1 MGTSTNA
8 WSWFRRSAVVATA
21 LAASVIVLAGSA
33 GAGGRYTDKT
43 GDNGAAPDLAG
54 VDLTSDSTGQL
65 VFRISVANFS
75 GDVSLGLF
83 VDADANVA
91 TGSVGARGA
100 DRAFIIDQASRTFD
114 FATWN
119 GFDWV
124 DASSSTV
131 GVSGGSAG
139 ITISVNRSELGNT
152 SQLNFWAV
160 TIAGDGAAG
169 KVDLAPDAGLWNY
182 DLAAAGPDIREVA
195 LKTVPSA
202 GPRVG
207 KQFSLTVT
215 GIKLPQTNASEA
227 ILPES
232 STCTATLAGKKLA
245 GIGTNGCTFRIPK
258 KRSKGKTLLV
268 TVTVVYQGAT
278 KFVQVPFRVKK

>member
-1 MGTSTNA
+1 MGTGTK
-8 WSWFRRSAVVATA
+8 FRRSAVIATV
-21 LAASVIVLAGSA
+21 LAASVMVLAGAA

-65 VFRISVANFS
+65 VFRISVANFA

-83 VDADANVA
+83 IDADANVA
-91 TGSVGARGA
+91 TGSVDARGA
-100 DRAFIIDQASRTFD
+100 DHAFIINQASRSFE
-114 FATWN
+114 FASWN
-119 GFDWV
+119 GMDWV
-124 DASSSTV
+124 LASNLTV
-131 GVSGGSAG
+131 RVSGGSTG
-139 ITISVNRSELGNT
+139 IMISVNRSEIGNT
-152 SQLNFWAV
+152 SQLNFWTV

-182 DLAAAGPDIREVA
+182 DVAAAGPDIREVV
-195 LKTVPSA
+195 LQTVPSA

-207 KQFSLTVT
+207 KRFSLTVT
-215 GIKLPQTNASEA
+215 GIKLPQTDSVDA

-258 KRSKGKTLLV
+258 KKSKGKTLLV
-268 TVTVVYQGAT
+268 TVKVAYQGAT
-278 KFVQVPFRVKK
+278 KSVQVPFRVRK